1 MRDIKIG
8 HLSLDSFREDEPLCG
23 FSPHGSVEFDDPT
36 VYFGVRSKAL
46 FQAIAQDPDNLD
58 FELGALPG
66 GRWALVH
73 AQPIEEG
80 TPYAYEVEE

>member
-1 MRDIKIG
+1 MRNIKIG
-8 HLSLDSFREDEPLCG
+8 ALNLGSFKEDEPLCG
-23 FSPHGSVEFDDPT
+23 FSPHGSMEFDDPA
-36 VYFGVRSKAL
+36 VYFGMRSKSL
-46 FQAIAQDPDNLD
+46 FMAIAQDPDDLD

-73 AQPIEEG
+73 AQPIKEG